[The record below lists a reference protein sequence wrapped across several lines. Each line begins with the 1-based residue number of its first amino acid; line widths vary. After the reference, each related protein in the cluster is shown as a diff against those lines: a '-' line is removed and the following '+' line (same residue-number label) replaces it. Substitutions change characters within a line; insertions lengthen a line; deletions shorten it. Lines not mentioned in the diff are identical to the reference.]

1 MGQALNTRTPKYNG
15 GDKGCQKKKSQGKN
29 ARRKR
34 LEERGYQEKGIL
46 RGRNDKYSEA
56 RSFFGT
62 ASCLSPEL
70 APSCLAI
77 HYDVRCRIDA
87 LKASPA
93 AGHCFSGKTDG
104 KRGSHFH
111 CCWLCIHP
119 LGFPF
124 PEHRQEISRIACPGS
139 NSDVVRA
146 CWGGQESVKSPL
158 LNHAA
163 KKVTGFQ
170 RQLSPCC
177 STSTT
182 ESCVFRIRLHPQSAG
197 SQTRET
203 PAPANNV
210 SLGKRN
216 QAAACLLR
224 LQIFYL

>member
-104 KRGSHFH
+104 KRGSHFQGAGQAVAGYASTLWAFRFRNTDKKSH
-111 CCWLCIHP
+111 GLHA
-119 LGFPF
+119 
-124 PEHRQEISRIACPGS
+124 RDRIAMWSELAGGARKAS
-139 NSDVVRA
+139 RA
-146 CWGGQESVKSPL
+146 RC
-158 LNHAA
+158 
-163 KKVTGFQ
+163 
-170 RQLSPCC
+170 
-177 STSTT
+177 
-182 ESCVFRIRLHPQSAG
+182 
-197 SQTRET
+197 
-203 PAPANNV
+203 
-210 SLGKRN
+210 
-216 QAAACLLR
+216 
-224 LQIFYL
+224 